1 MAKLKFKPLSI
12 KGTHKEKMTETEKK
26 DFDWNKWNKDK
37 LQKGGFTNPKA
48 NEMAKRQRFDS
59 LTKNK
64 QQEELV
70 RRTGLRDP
78 ARQGELAARREN
90 LNIRD
95 EAQKEID
102 KKTKL
107 ENYFETGE
115 YKGKERHEGKG
126 RWVTMKGRRV
136 FIEDGE
142 NPTDALNKSLA
153 WEKKNKR
160 RSSGGNKDWNK

>member
-1 MAKLKFKPLSI
+1 MAKLKFKPYSI
-12 KGTHKEKMTETEKK
+12 KGTHKEKMTADEKK
-26 DFDWNKWNKDK
+26 NFDWGEWNRQKLDK
-37 LQKGGFTNPKA
+37 GSFTNPVAKK
-48 NEMAKRQRFDS
+48 MAERQRLEYALAKS
-59 LTKNK
+59 HGNLTKLKKLDAKIESVNK
-64 QQEELV
+64 HQAKIDSE
-70 RRTGLRDP
+70 
-78 ARQGELAARREN
+78 
-90 LNIRD
+90 NIRD
-95 EAQKEID
+95 DAQKEIN

-136 FIEDGE
+136 FIEDGQ

-160 RSSGGNKDWNK
+160 RSGVGNKDWNK